1 MCLSCIRGPGW
12 GTWWCRAEDR
22 ASKNRLQSKAS
33 GGARCGISSERSA
46 YMPPTY
52 RMRAPMMKRD
62 GTCPHHGLEPQAFG
76 VKLRQE
82 RVEQTHGK
90 ARVQVQRTGLLIRSQ

>member
-1 MCLSCIRGPGW
+1 
-12 GTWWCRAEDR
+12 
-22 ASKNRLQSKAS
+22 
-33 GGARCGISSERSA
+33 
-46 YMPPTY
+46 
-52 RMRAPMMKRD
+52 MMKRD

-90 ARVQVQRTGLLIRSQ
+90 ARVQVQRTARWDPMPVPTLYPHPHPSPNPGPNPNANANPVDEGARDEGVPVR